1 MRGLKELLWPELLEQ
16 VINWPD
22 DVWTRVTEVRLRR
35 DSPVLLR
42 LAGEREIFIRPSETE
57 EVLQSDHLQHVLQKV
72 SRHSPYAFE
81 EELKQ
86 GFITMEQGIRVG
98 LVGQAVV
105 ENGAVLSLRALQ
117 GMNLRV
123 AREVKG
129 CAHLLMNYIFDEQ
142 GNLLNTLIL
151 SPPGCGKTT
160 LLRDTVRQLSLG
172 LASRPFQVGVVDE
185 RSEIAASCEGKVMME
200 LGPRTDVLD
209 RCPKALGMMM
219 MIRSMAPDVLVTDEL
234 GRKED
239 VAAVMESLHAG
250 VSVITTAHGRSL
262 KDLQCRPYLNKLYK
276 KRVFD
281 RIILLASKPRIGFI
295 HTIWSGRDFA
305 VLYEGDE
312 KQNDS
317 ETSRLQPDF
326 ISRNLAWVRLCP
338 HL

>member
-1 MRGLKELLWPELLEQ
+1 MKGLKELLWPELLEQ

-35 DSPVLLR
+35 DAPVLLR
-42 LAGEREIFIRPSETE
+42 LAGGSEIFIPPSGTE
-57 EVLQSDHLQHVLQKV
+57 EVLQGDHLQYVLKQV

-86 GFITMEQGIRVG
+86 GFITMDQGIRVG
-98 LVGQAVV
+98 LVGQAIV
-105 ENGAVLSLRALQ
+105 ENGTVLTLRALQ

-129 CAHLLMNYIFDEQ
+129 CANLLMNYILDEQ
-142 GNLLNTLIL
+142 EKFLNTLIL

-172 LASRPFQVGVVDE
+172 LVSRPYQVGVVDE
-185 RSEIAASCEGKVMME
+185 RSEIAASCEGKVTME

-219 MIRSMAPDVLVTDEL
+219 MIRSMAPEVLVTDEL

-239 VAAVMESLHAG
+239 VDAVMESLHAG
-250 VSVITTAHGRSL
+250 VAVITTAHGRSL
-262 KDLQCRPYLNKLYK
+262 KDLQYRPYLNKLYK

-281 RIILLASKPRIGFI
+281 RIVLLSFKPRIGFI
-295 HTIWSGRDFA
+295 QTIWSGRDFT

-312 KQNDS
+312 EQNEP
-317 ETSRLQPDF
+317 ETSRLQPDS
-326 ISRNLAWVRLCP
+326 ISRNLARVRLCSY
-338 HL
+338 L